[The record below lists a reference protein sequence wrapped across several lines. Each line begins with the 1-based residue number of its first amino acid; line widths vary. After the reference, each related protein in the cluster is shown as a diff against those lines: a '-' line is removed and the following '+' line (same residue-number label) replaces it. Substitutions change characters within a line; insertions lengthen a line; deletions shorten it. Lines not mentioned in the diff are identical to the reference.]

1 MKTFALFL
9 VAAAFAATAYELA
22 RLVEVAQSVLPTI
35 AQVQTVLPK
44 VIKDADQIASA
55 AQSIQNA
62 VAPIEAAGKAFQN
75 AQAGAKRAT
84 DDCEKHLGEVGCTTA
99 TGGVNKIIKALFP

>member
-44 VIKDADQIASA
+44 VVKDADQIASA
-55 AQSIQNA
+55 AQSIQTA
-62 VAPIEAAGKAFQN
+62 VAPIEAAGKTFQN
-75 AQAGAKRAT
+75 VQNADTKARDTLQ
-84 DDCEKHLGEVGCTTA
+84 KHLGRAGAAVV
-99 TGGVNKIIKALFP
+99 TGGLSEIH